1 VPAVGSTVEDTPLVR
16 LREAMSRYQVDA
28 ILVVGR
34 EDGRPLRWMTK
45 RGLVGEAARDS
56 SRQAIGHVVSQFRGE
71 TSLEQLRE
79 LVREPDVSRVLVWCN
94 SAPFAIVGADELG
107 AQTATALSG
116 SPASAPPRTARLRS
130 SGGGATVLAGHARRL
145 LGLVARAQP
154 DADGWASE
162 AQLEAMVPGGRLEWR
177 VRALEAMTLA
187 GLLDRVQ
194 RNGQFDYRLT
204 PKGLRLAEA
213 HRAPSS
219 RAAESH
225 PVSLPG

>member
-1 VPAVGSTVEDTPLVR
+1 FEVIECRHGRHNTRTASDALLWFHANGSAAVGPAVRAARKGIRMLPTVLPRTAPAAAVLHCPPTEHGSEQIAPSRGRGQPERRRRPRPERPGQPVAQTRETTVPAVGSTVEETPLVR

-94 SAPFAIVGADELG
+94 SAPFAIVGA
-107 AQTATALSG
+107 
-116 SPASAPPRTARLRS
+116 
-130 SGGGATVLAGHARRL
+130 
-145 LGLVARAQP
+145 
-154 DADGWASE
+154 
-162 AQLEAMVPGGRLEWR
+162 
-177 VRALEAMTLA
+177 
-187 GLLDRVQ
+187 
-194 RNGQFDYRLT
+194 
-204 PKGLRLAEA
+204 
-213 HRAPSS
+213 
-219 RAAESH
+219 
-225 PVSLPG
+225 